1 MTSVNESK
9 LEQLLGRVVGDIG
22 AVTTA
27 PLVVIGDELGL
38 YRAMADGKPV
48 SAAALAE
55 RTGTAERYVR
65 EWLAAQAA
73 SGYVTFDGM
82 RDAVGWYR
90 MEPEQVEAFVNE
102 DSPAFVIGGFQAF
115 GAAVKVLPRLA
126 EAFRTGRG
134 IGWDEHDPALFS
146 GTARFFHP
154 GYAAH
159 LVGEWLP
166 ALDGVADKLSTGGRV
181 ADVGC
186 GYGYSTVLMAEAFPA
201 STFAGFD
208 YHQPSIDAANKVA
221 ADARLGGRLS
231 FQVARATEFPGTGY
245 DLIAYFDCLHDMGDP
260 VGALAHA
267 REALAPGGSVM
278 LVEPFAADSIQDN
291 LNPLG
296 RAFYGASTLIC
307 TPASLA
313 QDVGRGLGAQAG
325 EEALR
330 QVAAEAGLTRFHR
343 AAQTPFNLVLQA
355 RQ

>member
-1 MTSVNESK
+1 MTSVDESK
-9 LEQLLGRVVGDIG
+9 LQQLLGQVIGDLG
-22 AVTTA
+22 AVTAA

-38 YRAMADGKPV
+38 YRAMADGRPI
-48 SAAALAE
+48 SAAGLAE

-65 EWLAAQAA
+65 EWVAAQAA

-82 RDAVGWYR
+82 RDGTAWYR
-90 MEPEQVEAFVNE
+90 LEPEQVEAFVNE
-102 DSPAFVIGGFQAF
+102 ASPAFVVGGFQAF
-115 GAAVKVLPRLA
+115 GAAVKVLPRLI

-134 IGWDEHDPALFS
+134 IGWDEHDPALFQ

-154 GYAAH
+154 GYAAY

-166 ALDGVADKLSTGGRV
+166 ALDGVVGKLTAGGRV

-186 GYGYSTVLMAEAFPA
+186 GYGYSTLLMAEAFPA

-208 YHQPSIDAANKVA
+208 YHQPSIDTASKLA
-221 ADARLGGRLS
+221 ADARVAGRVS
-231 FQVARATEFPGTGY
+231 FQVGRAAEFPGTGY
-245 DLIAYFDCLHDMGDP
+245 DLITYFDCLHDMGDP

-267 REALAPGGSVM
+267 RETLAADGSVM
-278 LVEPFAADSIQDN
+278 LVEPFAGNTVGDN

-313 QDVGRGLGAQAG
+313 QEVGRGLGAQAG
-325 EEALR
+325 EDALR
-330 QVAAEAGLTRFHR
+330 QVAAEAGFSRFRR
-343 AAQTPFNLVLQA
+343 ATQTPFNLVLQA
-355 RQ
+355 QP